1 MMTGGHPLSLA
12 AATILDADHFTAVEV
27 AGTAGFDALGLRWD
41 LDADR
46 GIAPPQLRRAIDDTG
61 LRLLDLEVIR
71 LSPDIPLDNHRRLID
86 IAEQLRPEWLL
97 TVSHHRDPGRTCD
110 ELLLLAD
117 LIEPFG
123 CSISLEFMAFTEIRT
138 LADALGIAASVRADG
153 AHNIAVLVD
162 ALHLD
167 RSGGSPTDLRTT
179 AATELSY
186 LQICDADSNLVP
198 PHDDPEALAF
208 EARHGRR
215 FPGDG
220 TLPLAEL
227 IAQVPAMMPIS
238 VEVQSREWTSAPAL
252 TRARR
257 AMSSARRVLA

>member
-1 MMTGGHPLSLA
+1 MRICRRSPSWAWIPLVWKHDDRRSPALLA

-61 LRLLDLEVIR
+61 LRLLDLEGDPVV
-71 LSPDIPLDNHRRLID
+71 SDIPLDNHRRLID

-138 LADALGIAASVRADG
+138 LADALGIAASVRGRRAQ
-153 AHNIAVLVD
+153 HR
-162 ALHLD
+162 
-167 RSGGSPTDLRTT
+167 RSGRRPASGPVGGSPTDLRTT

-220 TLPLAEL
+220 PCRWR
-227 IAQVPAMMPIS
+227 S
-238 VEVQSREWTSAPAL
+238 
-252 TRARR
+252 
-257 AMSSARRVLA
+257 